1 MFADEQFLKNKPILT
16 TALAYSLGVDGWSY
30 NRRQCL
36 VSRFLKINLLNDY
49 LSIS

>member
-1 MFADEQFLKNKPILT
+1 MFANEVSETKSILT

-36 VSRFLKINLLNDY
+36 ALCCFAFFKIVLLNDY
-49 LSIS
+49 L